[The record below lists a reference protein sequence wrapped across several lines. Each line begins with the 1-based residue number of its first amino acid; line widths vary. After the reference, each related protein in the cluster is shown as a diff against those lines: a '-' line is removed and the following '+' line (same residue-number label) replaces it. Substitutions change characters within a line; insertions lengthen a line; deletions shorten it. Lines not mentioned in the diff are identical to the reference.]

1 MTTLSTRDSK
11 AWAKMIAARMPFDT
25 YGSAMGTNLARQHT
39 GSMPEAWA
47 DVYKRDGEHITYTIL
62 SYDTP
67 IAWVLDDGM
76 WRVPDVYYSVT
87 TARHIGTARYAIT
100 IAGETYDRR
109 FPAVLKPDAVVV
121 VRQYKNYRTPSW
133 SWSKRLSETG
143 DVRVLN
149 REELDMFL
157 SVRFPGERRYGRVA
171 TKYVTVP
178 ASVSVPAP
186 GEDWRYVYK
195 FEAVG

>member
-1 MTTLSTRDSK
+1 MTTVSTRDYN

-25 YGSAMGTNLARQHT
+25 YGSAKGTNARQHT
-39 GSMPEAWA
+39 GRLPEAWA
-47 DVYKRDGEHITYTIL
+47 DVYKRDGEHIVYTIL

-67 IAWVLDDGM
+67 IAWVLDDGT

-87 TARHIGTARYAIT
+87 TARHIGAARYAIT
-100 IAGETYDRR
+100 LAGETYDRR

-149 REELDMFL
+149 RDELDMFL
-157 SVRFPGERRYGRVA
+157 SVRFPGERRYGRLA
-171 TKYVTVP
+171 NKYVTVP
-178 ASVSVPAP
+178 ASMSVPAP

-195 FEAVG
+195 FEDVG